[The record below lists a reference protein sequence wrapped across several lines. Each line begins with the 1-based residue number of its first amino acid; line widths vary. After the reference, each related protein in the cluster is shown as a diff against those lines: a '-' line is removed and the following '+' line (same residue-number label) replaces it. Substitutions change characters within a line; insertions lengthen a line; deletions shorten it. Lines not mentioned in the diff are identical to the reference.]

1 MIVADSSVTAFAFSR
16 HVSEVHGYPP
26 TKLDLNLGSNFSANC
41 RRLTSYCRKG
51 SQEFHVDAPTIGSD
65 GWVARI
71 SRRLQRSSMLRILMI
86 VLIPRGRMKT
96 IALGLTLGVLVS
108 AVNLRGMESHVVSA
122 FPHVLIL
129 IVLPVCLFGVLWLVY
144 RTSDTCSRRDVR
156 RAGMVM
162 VMSGA
167 FVFSIS
173 HVIAGIIHFGGLT
186 IVPLSIFGFVI
197 AFTSFVVI
205 GALTVWVVSKWLVH
219 ADTVV

>member
-1 MIVADSSVTAFAFSR
+1 MIA
-16 HVSEVHGYPP
+16 
-26 TKLDLNLGSNFSANC
+26 
-41 RRLTSYCRKG
+41 
-51 SQEFHVDAPTIGSD
+51 
-65 GWVARI
+65 
-71 SRRLQRSSMLRILMI
+71 
-86 VLIPRGRMKT
+86 LIPRGPMKT

-129 IVLPVCLFGVLWLVY
+129 IVLPVCLIGVLWLVY

-173 HVIAGIIHFGGLT
+173 HVIAGIIHFGGLI

-205 GALTVWVVSKWLVH
+205 GALTAWVVSKWLVH
-219 ADTVV
+219 ADTDPTEIIYTSMVALLMA